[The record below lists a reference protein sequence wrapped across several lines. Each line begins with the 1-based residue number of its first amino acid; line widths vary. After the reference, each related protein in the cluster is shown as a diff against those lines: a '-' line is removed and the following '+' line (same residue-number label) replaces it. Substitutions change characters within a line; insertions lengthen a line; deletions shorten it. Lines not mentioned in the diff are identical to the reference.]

1 MPPAIPRLYDAIL
14 ADHLGRRRQMA
25 FVSGPR
31 QVGKTTTCRARGDA
45 YLSWDH
51 DDHRRLLLR
60 GPDAVAEHLELHRL
74 RSAPVVAVLD
84 ELHRFRGWKRLLKG
98 LFDTHPDTL
107 RIVVTGSSRLDVFR
121 RGGDSLMGRYLPFR
135 MHPLSIGECVATTIP
150 DEARVVR
157 PPQAA
162 PEADVEALLRFGG
175 FPEPFAARELR
186 FSRRWAGLRR
196 EQLVR
201 GDVADLTRIDDL
213 ARLDTFARLLE
224 ERSGSSVSYSSL
236 ARDVALSVDTAR
248 RWVDVL
254 TAFHLGF
261 VVRPWFRNVAR
272 SLRKEPKWYL
282 RDWSAVAEVGARA
295 ETFVACH
302 LLKAVE
308 AWTDL
313 GFGSFELAY
322 LRDKE
327 GREVDFVVVRDR
339 KPWFLVEVKHRD
351 EGLSPALAHFQAQV
365 RAPFAFQVVVDAPY
379 VEVDAFARPRGPV
392 VVPARTLL
400 SQLV

>member
-1 MPPAIPRLYDAIL
+1 
-14 ADHLGRRRQMA
+14 MA

-31 QVGKTTTCRARGDA
+31 QVGKTTTCRRRGDA

-60 GPDAVAEHLELHRL
+60 GPDAVADHLGLDRL
-74 RSAPVVAVLD
+74 RAAPVVVVLD

-107 RIVVTGSSRLDVFR
+107 RIVVTGSSRMDVFR
-121 RGGDSLMGRYLPFR
+121 RGGDSLMGRYLSYR
-135 MHPLSIGECVATTIP
+135 MHPLSIAECVHTTLP
-150 DEARVVR
+150 DAARVVR
-157 PPQAA
+157 APVAVPERDVAA
-162 PEADVEALLRFGG
+162 LWQFGG
-175 FPEPFAARELR
+175 FPEPFLSRDAR
-186 FSRRWAGLRR
+186 FARRWAALRR
-196 EQLVR
+196 EQLLR
-201 GDVADLTRIDDL
+201 GDIADLTRIDDL

-224 ERSGSSVSYSSL
+224 ERSGASVSYTSL
-236 ARDVALSVDTAR
+236 ARDVAASVDTAR
-248 RWVDVL
+248 RWLDVL

-282 RDWSAVAEVGARA
+282 RDWSAVADVGARA
-295 ETFVACH
+295 ETFVACQ

-308 AWTDL
+308 TWTDL
-313 GFGSFELAY
+313 GLGAFELAY
-322 LRDKE
+322 LRDKQ

-339 KPWFLVEVKHRD
+339 APWFLVEVKHRD
-351 EGLSPALAHFQAQV
+351 EGLSPALAHFQAQT
-365 RAPFAFQVVVDAPY
+365 RAPYAFQVVVDAPY
-379 VEVDAFARPRGPV
+379 VEADAFGAPRGPV
-392 VVPARTLL
+392 IVPARTLL